1 MGPHVEYA
9 SGAALTDLLQ
19 SVDRPGDYCAH
30 GRLYPPM
37 PTVEV
42 EGVGALSFPV
52 LGAQIEALIVA
63 AERAPYG
70 KGSETIVDP
79 TVRDCWQV
87 DAARLRIGGRAWD
100 DTFATILGAAAE
112 GLGCDAE
119 DLVALPYKLLVYP
132 TGGFFAPHRDT
143 EKVDGM
149 VATLA
154 ISLPTAGEGGELAV
168 RHTGR
173 EVVIDMNAEEPSEL
187 AFAAFYSDCSH
198 ETRPLRSGHRLSL
211 VFNLCFR
218 PGVHGTPRRAPD
230 NSAVIKAVAD
240 RLTAWANDGDEDK
253 LVWLLEHDY
262 SVAGLSFDML
272 KNTDRAVAD
281 VLKEAAKHA
290 NCAVHAAIVHIEE
303 HGDAQYSD
311 GEYVDSW
318 NWRES
323 ETDEM
328 EIGELYES
336 RHWLDGWVDAD
347 GVRPPFDEIP
357 LLESELLPAD
367 ALDGSAP
374 DEQRVH
380 EASGNEGV
388 SLERT
393 YRRAA
398 LAIWSQ
404 SKALDAVAAAGMASA
419 VTWLA
424 SQLPPDSGP
433 ADDRVLVQAER
444 LIDIWAHGRH
454 EREES
459 ATASRV
465 QMLDLLPTLGD
476 GTLALRFLR
485 GVMLHHYGGGE
496 NASLLAAVALT
507 DQMARRQFV
516 RDFVDAHMFR
526 RPNHIVALLN
536 DASGSGAVLDDHALR
551 IGIDKAVDGL
561 PAVLDPAQ
569 GPKELS
575 PFDRRDPVSA
585 SGVRDLLGVA
595 WRCGASAAAD
605 RAAALV
611 VEHPRAVTPERAI
624 PTVLDGL
631 RHEDGLA
638 ETGAYAE
645 LWRHAAESLL
655 GRSATAPAP
664 PTDWT
669 ISADIDCPCELCD
682 KLRAFCADPV
692 AQVERFPVRA
702 ELRRHLHGTID
713 THRLDMFH
721 ETERRGRP
729 YTLVCTKN
737 RASHERRLAQ
747 YAQDVSRMGS
757 LLRSM
762 PGGRWASIC
771 AGHTARL
778 RAATL
783 VEATE

>member
-1 MGPHVEYA
+1 MGPYVEYA
-9 SGAALTDLLQ
+9 SRAALTELLQ

-30 GRLYPPM
+30 GRFFLPM

-52 LGAQIEALIVA
+52 LDAQIEALINA

-70 KGSETIVDP
+70 KGSETVVDA

-87 DAARLRIGGRAWD
+87 DAARLQIGGRAWD
-100 DTFATILGAAAE
+100 DTFQTILDAATE

-119 DLVALPYKLLVYP
+119 DLVAHPYKLLVYP

-154 ISLPTAGEGGELAV
+154 VSLPTAGAGGELAV
-168 RHTGR
+168 RHAGR
-173 EVVIDMNAEEPSEL
+173 EIVVDMNAEEPSEL
-187 AFAAFYSDCSH
+187 VFAAFYSDCSH
-198 ETRPLRSGHRLSL
+198 ETRPLRAGHRLSL
-211 VFNLCFR
+211 VFNLCVR
-218 PGVHGTPRRAPD
+218 PGASGTPRRAPD
-230 NSAVIKAVAD
+230 NSAVVKAVAE
-240 RLTAWANDGDEDK
+240 RLTAWARDGDEDK

-262 SVAGLSFDML
+262 SIAGLSFDAL

-281 VLKEAAKHA
+281 VLKEAAVYA

-303 HGDAQYSD
+303 HGNAQFPD

-323 ETDEM
+323 EADEM

-336 RHWLDGWVDAD
+336 RHWLDGWVDTD
-347 GVRPPFDEIP
+347 GSRPTFDEIP
-357 LLESELLPAD
+357 LLESELLPAG
-367 ALDGSAP
+367 ALEGAAP

-393 YRRAA
+393 YRCAA
-398 LAIWSQ
+398 LAIWPQ
-404 SKALDAVAAAGMASA
+404 SKTLDAVAAAGMASA
-419 VTWLA
+419 VAWLA
-424 SQLPPDSGP
+424 SQFSPDSGP
-433 ADDRVLVQAER
+433 AGDRELVPAKR
-444 LIDIWAHGRH
+444 LIDIWTHGRY

-465 QMLDLLPTLGD
+465 SMLDLLTTLGD
-476 GTLALRFLR
+476 GALALRFLR
-485 GVMLHHYGGGE
+485 GIMLFHYGGGE
-496 NASLLAAVALT
+496 NASLLAALALT
-507 DQMARRQFV
+507 DQATRRQFV
-516 RDFVDAHMFR
+516 CDFVDAHMVR
-526 RPNHIVALLN
+526 RPNHVVALLN
-536 DASGSGAVLDDHALR
+536 AASESAVLDDQALR
-551 IGIDKAVDGL
+551 KAIDKAVDGL
-561 PAVLDPAQ
+561 PAVLDPAR
-569 GPKELS
+569 GSEDLS
-575 PFDRRDPVSA
+575 LFDRRDPVSA
-585 SGVRDLLGVA
+585 SGIRDLLAVA
-595 WRCGASAAAD
+595 WRCRTSAAAD

-611 VEHPRAVTPERAI
+611 VEHPGAVTPERAI
-624 PTVLDGL
+624 PAVLDGL
-631 RHEDGLA
+631 RHERGLA
-638 ETGAYAE
+638 ETGSYAE

-655 GRSATAPAP
+655 GRSATPPAP
-664 PTDWT
+664 PADWM
-669 ISADIDCPCELCD
+669 IPADIDCLCELCD
-682 KLRAFCADPV
+682 KLRTFCADPV
-692 AQVERFPVRA
+692 AQVERFPVRTD
-702 ELRRHLHGTID
+702 LRQHLHGIID

-747 YAQDVSRMGS
+747 YEEDVSRMGW
-757 LLRSM
+757 LLTSM
-762 PGGRWASIC
+762 PGGSWANTYASH
-771 AGHTARL
+771 AARL
-778 RAATL
+778 RAATF